1 MTDIQKVYKSLLP
14 CPFCGGVAIVVPAAA
29 IGVWRAGCAG
39 RMPKRLLKVSD
50 NRMNRWRCTMTMTE
64 SECFDTRTEADM
76 EGGEI

>member
-39 RMPKRLLKVSD
+39 RRKCTVSPATHAPTLD
-50 NRMNRWRCTMTMTE
+50 EAVERWN
-64 SECFDTRTEADM
+64 TRR
-76 EGGEI
+76 GGK